1 MSKELKE
8 IMKMISH
15 QIESINRDKNY
26 SFNKKKQ
33 VEILELKST
42 MIKMKNSLEGLHS
55 RFKLPEESAN
65 LERDQFSNLN
75 NRRMNKNEFS
85 LRSVGYHQAY

>member
-26 SFNKKKQ
+26 SFKKKKQ
-33 VEILELKST
+33 VETLELKST

-65 LERDQFSNLN
+65 LKRDQFSNLN
-75 NRRMNKNEFS
+75 NRKKNE
-85 LRSVGYHQAY
+85 QK